1 MASSAGHCATPACPA
16 LKAAALRGPSACDL
30 GYQRC
35 VKLDIFV
42 DAMNEDLATLNNKLG
57 TATEPISIAE
67 VHKGLSE
74 EGWKEKMMERKAN
87 PKEDEV
93 KEEPRPAN
101 ASSSRGTEIRIMP
114 WQVTK
119 LQREVDALKQQIAT
133 YERRRQRSEEWTLN
147 RVSILDEKL
156 RTVHEEWL
164 DVHTE
169 LHRIRAQIQQLNPD
183 ARHAEGARKKAED
196 IQAEPRSVLARSRRK
211 EQGASARSEARSQ
224 DEDSSAASRDGGE
237 REWTEFEYA
246 GNGLQVIF
254 RCAVARGGQSRAARN
269 REGRPRSRTAL
280 PRSKPPPLRLRSR
293 PRSTLRGDG
302 SRSRSRRARSHR

>member
-16 LKAAALRGPSACDL
+16 LKAAALRSPSACDL

-119 LQREVDALKQQIAT
+119 LQREIDALKQQIAT
-133 YERRRQRSEEWTLN
+133 YERRRQRSEEWTQN
-147 RVSILDEKL
+147 RLSILDERL
-156 RTVHEEWL
+156 RTVH
-164 DVHTE
+164 TE
-169 LHRIRAQIQQLNPD
+169 MHRIRAQIQQLNPD

-196 IQAEPRSVLARSRRK
+196 IQAEPRSVRARSRRK

-246 GNGLQVIF
+246 GNGLQVRF

>member
-16 LKAAALRGPSACDL
+16 LKAAALRSPSACDL

-119 LQREVDALKQQIAT
+119 LQREIDALKQQIAT
-133 YERRRQRSEEWTLN
+133 YERRRQRSEEWTQN
-147 RVSILDEKL
+147 RLSILDERL
-156 RTVHEEWL
+156 RTVH
-164 DVHTE
+164 TE
-169 LHRIRAQIQQLNPD
+169 MHRIRAQIQQLNPD

-196 IQAEPRSVLARSRRK
+196 IQAEPRSVRARSRRK

-237 REWTEFEYA
+237 REWTEFEFA
-246 GNGLQVIF
+246 GNGLQLRF

>member
-1 MASSAGHCATPACPA
+1 
-16 LKAAALRGPSACDL
+16 
-30 GYQRC
+30 
-35 VKLDIFV
+35 
-42 DAMNEDLATLNNKLG
+42 
-57 TATEPISIAE
+57 
-67 VHKGLSE
+67 
-74 EGWKEKMMERKAN
+74 MERKAN
-87 PKEDEV
+87 PKENEV

-133 YERRRQRSEEWTLN
+133 YERRRQRSEEWTQN
-147 RVSILDEKL
+147 RLSILGEKL
-156 RTVHEEWL
+156 RTVDAERVA
-164 DVHTE
+164 VHTE
-169 LHRIRAQIQQLNPD
+169 MHRLRAQIQQLNPD

-196 IQAEPRSVLARSRRK
+196 IQAEPRSVRARSRRK
-211 EQGASARSEARSQ
+211 EQGASARSEATSQ

-237 REWTEFEYA
+237 REWTEFEFA
-246 GNGLQVIF
+246 GNGLQVRF
-254 RCAVARGGQSRAARN
+254 RCVVARGGQSRAARN
-269 REGRPRSRTAL
+269 REGRSRSRTAL

>member
-16 LKAAALRGPSACDL
+16 LKAAALRSPSACDL

-119 LQREVDALKQQIAT
+119 LQREIDALKQQIAT
-133 YERRRQRSEEWTLN
+133 YERRRQRSEEWTQN
-147 RVSILDEKL
+147 RLSILDERL
-156 RTVHEEWL
+156 RTVH
-164 DVHTE
+164 TE
-169 LHRIRAQIQQLNPD
+169 MHRIRAQIQQLNPD

-237 REWTEFEYA
+237 REWTEFEFA
-246 GNGLQVIF
+246 GNGLQLRF